1 MPVVELLSHP
11 WLLLALFAASALYA
25 AVGHG
30 GASAY
35 LAVLGLAGMDLL
47 EIKPVVLILNIGV
60 SALAF
65 ATYAK
70 EGHFRT
76 GIFWP
81 LAAASIPAAFLGGM
95 VQVSHPAIKLILAAA
110 LLLGAWR
117 MVRGADSADAS
128 LRSPARWALLALG
141 AVIGLL
147 SGLIG
152 IGGGVFLTP
161 LLLVF
166 RWCETKPAAA
176 VSASFIFA
184 NSISGLAGLLA
195 SGKDFPM
202 PALLLLP
209 VVLVGG
215 WIGSRWGSLCARVT
229 ALRRALAVVLLIAAA
244 KFIIL

>member
-1 MPVVELLSHP
+1 MPTVELLGHP
-11 WLLLALFAASALYA
+11 WLPLALFAASALYA

-35 LAVLGLAGMDLL
+35 LAVLGLAGMDLA
-47 EIKPVVLILNIGV
+47 EIKPVALVLNIGV

-70 EGHFRT
+70 EGHFRA
-76 GIFWP
+76 GLFWP
-81 LAAASIPAAFLGGM
+81 LAAASVPAAFLGGLLH
-95 VQVSHPAIKLILAAA
+95 VSHPAIKLILAAA
-110 LLLGAWR
+110 LVLGAWR
-117 MVRGADSADAS
+117 MVRGADLGDAP
-128 LRSPARWALLALG
+128 LRTPVRGALLALG

-166 RWCETKPAAA
+166 GWCGTKSAAA
-176 VSASFIFA
+176 VSASFILA
-184 NSISGLAGLLA
+184 NSVSGLAGVLT
-195 SGKDFPM
+195 GGTDFPM
-202 PALLLLP
+202 PTLLLLP
-209 VVLVGG
+209 VVMAGG
-215 WIGSRWGSLCARVT
+215 WVGSRWGSLWARVA